1 MKLMNKDKKDKEKT
15 LKKKKLQGSEK
26 TKIRKMKS
34 FIYNFHI
41 KILYHIDQK
50 IHFLVFFKN

>member
-41 KILYHIDQK
+41 
-50 IHFLVFFKN
+50 